1 MTNEA
6 TVTLFRQSVTAR
18 DGGRTVHLLD
28 RQMGFVLV
36 PPPPCDAA
44 LVEILAEK
52 VSVSREAITQR
63 DRAEL
68 EDRGYCRHCLGT
80 LGA

>member
-1 MTNEA
+1 MTADA
-6 TVTLFRQSVTAR
+6 TITLFRRSVTAR
-18 DGGRTVHLLD
+18 SEGRMVHLLD
-28 RQMGFVLV
+28 QRVGFVLV
-36 PPPPCDAA
+36 PPSPCQGA

-52 VSVSREAITQR
+52 VSVPREAITRR

-68 EDRGYCRHCLGT
+68 ENRGYCRHCLGT